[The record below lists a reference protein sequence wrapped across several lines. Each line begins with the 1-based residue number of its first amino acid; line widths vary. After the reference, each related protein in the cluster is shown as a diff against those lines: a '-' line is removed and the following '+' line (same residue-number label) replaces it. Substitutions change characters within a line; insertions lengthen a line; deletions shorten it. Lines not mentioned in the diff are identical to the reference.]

1 MDYFRVGTRLD
12 NAIECSD
19 PSHPWVVEI
28 MGTWTDPD
36 DHAHYYIIKC
46 IESPVYQH
54 GWYYEGEIDIIDH
67 FSLDKYF
74 YERK

>member
-1 MDYFRVGTRLD
+1 MEYFTVGTKLD

-28 MGTWTDPD
+28 MGTWVHPV
-36 DHAHYYIIKC
+36 DHTVYYIIEC

-54 GWYYEGEIDIIDH
+54 GWYYEGEMDLIDH

-74 YERK
+74 YERE

>member
-1 MDYFRVGTRLD
+1 MEYFTVGTKLD

-19 PSHPWVVEI
+19 PKHPWVVEI
-28 MGTWTDPD
+28 MGTWVHPV
-36 DHAHYYIIKC
+36 DHTVYYIIEC

-54 GWYYEGEIDIIDH
+54 GWYYDGEIDLIDH
-67 FSLDKYF
+67 LSLEKYF